1 MIIIIWASLNRRLMK
16 LFLIL
21 CIFLDSF
28 SNSIESGVGFISLQ
42 VLAYNGIIQVNH
54 SVIEEKLEAMLDL
67 NRDGR
72 VCRDDGALLADRVLN
87 ILQHNLPSA
96 GGFVAGFMGG
106 INFG

>member
-1 MIIIIWASLNRRLMK
+1 MSPQ
-16 LFLIL
+16 LFRGDVRG
-21 CIFLDSF
+21 FEAVEPR
-28 SNSIESGVGFISLQ
+28 ESSRSYWSKPTLGRTM
-42 VLAYNGIIQVNH
+42 
-54 SVIEEKLEAMLDL
+54 AMLDF

-72 VCRDDGALLADRVLN
+72 VCRDDGAMLTEKVLN